1 MLTALEPADP
11 TKERLMA
18 AAEGL
23 FADYGIEAVSARQ
36 IALAAGQRNQSA
48 IRYHFGSKDALIV
61 ALHARRIGEINE
73 RRAEMFAASGAAG
86 DMRAL
91 IEAIA
96 TPLAERVERDAS
108 GSAYVRFLAHLF
120 SDRQR
125 RDLLIEHGESAA
137 LLRRIYAALRRLA
150 TTIPEPLFSER
161 LRLMVGGIIHA
172 LADRERLRAK
182 GGAGP
187 FVLPQDAFLNN
198 LIDTSIG
205 ILTAPPS
212 AATLAQLNAPAKEHA
227 RVTNG

>member
-1 MLTALEPADP
+1 MTTTLEPADL
-11 TKERLMA
+11 TKTRLMA

-23 FADYGIEAVSARQ
+23 FADYGIDAVSARQ

-48 IRYHFGSKDALIV
+48 IRYHFGSKDDLIV
-61 ALHARRIGEINE
+61 ALLAQRITEINE
-73 RRAEMFAASGAAG
+73 RRAELLAAPGTAG

-91 IEAIA
+91 IGAIA

-125 RDLLIEHGESAA
+125 RDMLIEHGESAA
-137 LLRRIYAALRRLA
+137 LLRRIYADLRRLSS
-150 TTIPEPLFSER
+150 TLPEALFSER

-172 LADRERLRAK
+172 LADRERLRTK
-182 GGAGP
+182 GNAGP
-187 FVLPQDAFLNN
+187 FVLAQAAFLNN
-198 LIDTSIG
+198 LIDASIG

-212 AATLAQLNAPAKEHA
+212 PATLAHLTTPAKEHA
-227 RVTNG
+227 RGTNG

>member
-1 MLTALEPADP
+1 MAITSDPADL
-11 TKERLMA
+11 TKARLMA

-48 IRYHFGSKDALIV
+48 IRYHFGSKDDLVA
-61 ALHARRIGEINE
+61 ALHAQRITEINE
-73 RRAEMFAASGAAG
+73 RRAELLDAPGVAN

-91 IEAIA
+91 IGAIA
-96 TPLAERVERDAS
+96 TPLAERVERDAG

-125 RDLLIEHGESAA
+125 RDLLIEHGASAA
-137 LLRRIYAALRRLA
+137 LLRRIYADLRRLA
-150 TTIPEPLFSER
+150 STIPEPLFSER
-161 LRLMVGGIIHA
+161 LRLLVGGIIHA

-182 GGAGP
+182 GSAGP
-187 FVLPQDAFLNN
+187 FVLGQAAFVNN
-198 LIDTSIG
+198 LIDAGIG

-212 AATLAQLNAPAKEHA
+212 PATLAHLASPKEYAHG
-227 RVTNG
+227 TNG

>member
-1 MLTALEPADP
+1 MTGTAEPADL
-11 TKERLMA
+11 TKARLMT

-23 FADYGIEAVSARQ
+23 FAEYGIEAVSARQ

-48 IRYHFGSKDALIV
+48 IRYHFGSKDDLIV
-61 ALHARRIGEINE
+61 ALHAQRIGEINE
-73 RRAEMFAASGAAG
+73 RRAQMFEAPGVAG

-91 IEAIA
+91 IGAIA

-137 LLRRIYAALRRLA
+137 LLRRIYAALRGLPGA
-150 TTIPEPLFSER
+150 IPEPLFSER

-172 LADRERLRAK
+172 LADRERLRTK

-187 FVLPQDAFLNN
+187 FVLAQDAFLNN
-198 LIDTSIG
+198 LIDASIG

-212 AATLAQLNAPAKEHA
+212 PATLAHLTIPAKEYA
-227 RVTNG
+227 RGTNG